1 MFKTSSLFCFSL
13 NGEVLHIVPINL
25 EGKEDMHE
33 VVIDDRDSLLL
44 LKDMLNEYFD
54 QGCD

>member
-1 MFKTSSLFCFSL
+1 MFKTSSLFCFHL
-13 NGEVLHIVPINL
+13 NGEVLHIIPINI
-25 EGKEDMHE
+25 EGEEDMHE

-54 QGCD
+54 EGDS